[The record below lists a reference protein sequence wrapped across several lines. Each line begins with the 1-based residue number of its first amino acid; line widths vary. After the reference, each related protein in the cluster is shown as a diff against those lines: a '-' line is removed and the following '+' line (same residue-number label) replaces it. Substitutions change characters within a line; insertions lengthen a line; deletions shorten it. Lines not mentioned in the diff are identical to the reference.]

1 MNKSDKEQINQLDG
15 LNTVWYENGQ
25 KKLEFSIK
33 DSFILDG
40 LQTWWYENGEKK
52 VEYNYKDR
60 RFISKKEW
68 NEDGSVKE

>member
-1 MNKSDKEQINQLDG
+1 MNQSDKEQINQLDG

-40 LQTWWYENGEKK
+40 LQTWWYENGQKK
-52 VEYNYKDR
+52 YERIYKNNERIFDR
-60 RFISKKEW
+60 ILE
-68 NEDGSVKE
+68 